1 MGGDK
6 KKGSK
11 GDFNKHHRTTLKQ
24 GEKSQ
29 NNRKPEEKAYDEYKL
44 TRTNLWK
51 TQKSFADLK
60 FENPAK
66 PIVAKSTKQN
76 QKPKLNI
83 PPHIPK
89 SQAPP
94 KPTNQPLYL
103 KPLQKPNPPTPKAQ
117 APPKPINQPIYLKPL
132 LKPTKKDNNG
142 SGGFKTAMCKHI
154 LEKGQCPHGKYCVYA
169 HKPSELRNKHSE
181 IDEEHFKTRMC
192 KNITEEGHCIH
203 GQYCQYAHKPSEIRK
218 KTSNFVG
225 DEKFF
230 KTRMCKNIVDEGQLI
245 SE

>member
-11 GDFNKHHRTTLKQ
+11 GGDFNKHHRIGLKQ

-83 PPHIPK
+83 PPHIIK
-89 SQAPP
+89 AQAPP
-94 KPTNQPLYL
+94 KPTNEPL
-103 KPLQKPNPPTPKAQ
+103 
-117 APPKPINQPIYLKPL
+117 YLKPL
-132 LKPTKKDNNG
+132 LKPTKKDNNAVG

-154 LEKGQCPHGKYCVYA
+154 LEHGSYK
-169 HKPSELRNKHSE
+169 
-181 IDEEHFKTRMC
+181 
-192 KNITEEGHCIH
+192 
-203 GQYCQYAHKPSEIRK
+203 
-218 KTSNFVG
+218 
-225 DEKFF
+225 
-230 KTRMCKNIVDEGQLI
+230 
-245 SE
+245 

>member
-11 GDFNKHHRTTLKQ
+11 GGDFNKHHRTTLKQ

-83 PPHIPK
+83 PPHTIK
-89 SQAPP
+89 AQAPP
-94 KPTNQPLYL
+94 KPTNEPIY
-103 KPLQKPNPPTPKAQ
+103 QKPTKKDGNRSGNNPPTPKAQ
-117 APPKPINQPIYLKPL
+117 APPKPTNEPLYLKPL
-132 LKPTKKDNNG
+132 LKPTKKDNNAVG

-154 LEKGQCPHGKYCVYA
+154 LEHGSYK
-169 HKPSELRNKHSE
+169 
-181 IDEEHFKTRMC
+181 
-192 KNITEEGHCIH
+192 
-203 GQYCQYAHKPSEIRK
+203 
-218 KTSNFVG
+218 
-225 DEKFF
+225 
-230 KTRMCKNIVDEGQLI
+230 
-245 SE
+245 